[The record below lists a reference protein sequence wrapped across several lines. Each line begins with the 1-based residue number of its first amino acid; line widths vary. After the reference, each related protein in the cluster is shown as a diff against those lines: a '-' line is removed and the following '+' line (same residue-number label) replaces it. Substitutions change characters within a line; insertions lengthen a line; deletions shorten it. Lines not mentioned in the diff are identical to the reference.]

1 MEGSQQQLVNGTAHP
16 PLLNPVNSA
25 ADLAELQAAL
35 EAPFD
40 PSLLKWVVKAT
51 QRRPIKKRGTIEF
64 GLVVPYVDP
73 RAYSDRLTLA
83 AGFGRWTREYNV
95 QVIDGV
101 NRRVRSG
108 PETKEIRTAKIAVTC
123 RLTITGLGTQSG
135 LGEEWADDDNAV
147 TAAEAQAFK
156 RACTMFGIGRYL
168 YDMEAKWVELDQ
180 NHRPVETPPAATGSD
195 TLYRREILARVADL
209 AGLVGRGL
217 ATSILQHS
225 VGVRSVNEIRNL
237 KNVSQLIGR
246 LQNAGRGVARLKS
259 LIAELGEVTYE
270 EACRTMGI
278 EPHLDAIPDTAALRR
293 LIEILESAR

>member
-1 MEGSQQQLVNGTAHP
+1 MEASQQQQPYVNGIAHP
-16 PLLNPVNSA
+16 PSPNSA
-25 ADLAELQAAL
+25 ANLAELQSAL

-51 QRRPIKKRGTIEF
+51 QHRRINRRGTVEF
-64 GLVVPYVDP
+64 GLILPYVDP

-83 AGFGRWTREYNV
+83 AGFGRWTREYQV

-101 NRRVRSG
+101 IRRVRSG
-108 PETKEIRTAKIAVTC
+108 NEAKEIRAVKIAVTC
-123 RLTITGLGTQSG
+123 KLTITGLGTQNA

-168 YDMEAKWVELDQ
+168 YDMEAKWVELDR
-180 NHRPVETPPAATGSD
+180 NHRPHETPQAPLCD
-195 TLYRREILARVADL
+195 TLNRREVLAQISDL
-209 AGLVGRGL
+209 AGLVGQGI
-217 ATSILQHS
+217 AASILRHS
-225 VGVRSVNEIRNL
+225 VGVKSVNEIRNL
-237 KNVSQLIGR
+237 KGASQLIGR